1 MSLRFRPQIRNH
13 ASPHEVVVY
22 FFRSSCVA
30 EPKPKFR
37 WWLITLSGTK
47 SLMEQYSLV
56 SEITSLSI
64 LHEGMGG
71 VGGEGGEGG
80 SHYKDKTAL
89 ATLQPSLFLFDDIP

>member
-1 MSLRFRPQIRNH
+1 
-13 ASPHEVVVY
+13 
-22 FFRSSCVA
+22 
-30 EPKPKFR
+30 
-37 WWLITLSGTK
+37 
-47 SLMEQYSLV
+47 MEQYSLV

-89 ATLQPSLFLFDDIP
+89 ATLQPSLFLFDDIPWHLGEYSAKYAQLWWKGGIT